1 MPEASNLDVRI
12 HFEIEG
18 EGPPL
23 VLMHGFGGSARF
35 WRSTGLAGSL
45 MERHRLI
52 LIDSRGH
59 GESDKPHSGY
69 AYAFSQRAGDV
80 VAVLDEAGIEQADYF
95 GYCLGGWIG
104 LGVARY
110 APERLRVL
118 GIGGAHPYGE
128 DLAPYRAMLKDGMES
143 ALQALEEEAGAA
155 LPPPVREEILDND
168 VEALRMAYKTDRA
181 PMPEIK
187 EAMPLPCFM
196 FAGSEDPLYPLVEQY
211 ARASPHTRFLRLEG
225 LNHVQTALHLGKV
238 MPEFERFLEETP
250 SA

>member
-1 MPEASNLDVRI
+1 MPEAKNLDVRI
-12 HFEIEG
+12 HFEVEG

-35 WRSTGLAGSL
+35 WRAAGLVDRL
-45 MERHRLI
+45 RERHRVI

-80 VAVLDEAGIEQADYF
+80 VAVLDEAGVERADYF
-95 GYCLGGWIG
+95 GYSLGGWIG

-110 APERLRVL
+110 APERVRAL

-143 ALQALEEEAGAA
+143 VLEAIEEEASGA
-155 LPPPVREEILDND
+155 LPEPIREDLLDND

-181 PMPEIK
+181 PMPELK
-187 EAMPLPCFM
+187 EGMPLPCFM
-196 FAGSEDPLYPLVEQY
+196 FAGSEDPMCPMVEQY
-211 ARASPHTRFLRLEG
+211 AGASANARFLRVEG
-225 LNHVQTALHLGKV
+225 LNHVQTALHLDRV
-238 MPEFERFLEETP
+238 LPEFERFLEE
-250 SA
+250 AV